1 MKYMTIQEAKTA
13 MLKNGKNW
21 RIPFMDFVDDFR
33 RTRDHRLI
41 EKPLYLTDDRFDSLL
56 ASTVEYLCDEMGI
69 ETPSWIWDVP
79 SCKEP
84 WFVSGYE
91 NLKAITIVESPAF
104 FRRRKI
110 FVLEN
115 FLSRV

>member
-1 MKYMTIQEAKTA
+1 MKCRTIQEAKMA
-13 MLKNGKNW
+13 MLKSGENW
-21 RIPFMDFVDDFR
+21 RIPFMEFIDDLR

-41 EKPLYLTDDRFDSLL
+41 EKPFTLSDENIDSLL
-56 ASTVEYLCDEMGI
+56 ASSIEYICDELGV
-69 ETPSWIWDVP
+69 ETPNWVWEVP

-84 WFVSGYE
+84 WFVSGYD
-91 NLKAITIVESPAF
+91 NLKAISIVESPVF

-115 FLSRV
+115 FLSRA

>member
-1 MKYMTIQEAKTA
+1 VKQRTVQETKMA
-13 MLKNGKNW
+13 MLKGGENW
-21 RIPFMDFVDDFR
+21 RIPFMEFVDDLR
-33 RTRDHRLI
+33 RTRNHSLI
-41 EKPLYLTDDRFDSLL
+41 GKPFSLNHDNIDSLL
-56 ASTVEYLCDEMGI
+56 ASTIEYLCDELGV
-69 ETPSWIWDVP
+69 ETPNWVWEVP
-79 SCKEP
+79 CCKEP

-91 NLKAITIVESPAF
+91 NLKAISIAESPVF